1 MNERSGDPL
10 FSAQRWAQV
19 RASLDELEAQ
29 PPDVRRARLQEI
41 AGSDADLAAAS
52 ALGVVFFKLRLTVL
66 SLRKE

>member
-29 PPDVRRARLQEI
+29 PPDVRQARLQEI
-41 AGSDADLAAAS
+41 AGSDADLAAS
-52 ALGVVFFKLRLTVL
+52 LQRLLTGP
-66 SLRKE
+66 EPAAA